1 MQASTPS
8 TREQVQE
15 QLTAY
20 LPLAWFA
27 LAFLGGI
34 ALASWQTLSTYW
46 WLAGAGISILATLL
60 IRRLLQRRN
69 LPTLTFSL
77 FAISLIA
84 LCLGAARYQF
94 AQPTITPFDAAFF
107 NDREYDVLVTGWV
120 SEMPDRR
127 DTYTNLR
134 LEVEAVDTGTGDLPA
149 RGTVLVR
156 VGENEIYHYGE
167 RIRVRGQL
175 KTPPEDEEFS
185 YRDYLARDGILS
197 YMSKAEAT
205 LLPGSGGNF
214 FSAMMFA
221 FKEKMLAHVYRLFPD
236 PEASLLAGILL
247 GVDTGLTTAIQNA
260 FKNTGTAH
268 IIAISG
274 FNISIIAAIFVSMF
288 SRVLGQRNGAILA
301 VIAITFYTLLVGA
314 DAAVVRAAIMGGL
327 SLLARQVGRRNLGLN
342 TLALVALIMAIINPL
357 VIWDVGFQLSF
368 FATLGLIL
376 YAEPLANLAQKL
388 MTAFRLPPSTI
399 AQILPP
405 ISDFVLLT
413 LAAQIAT
420 IPIMA
425 YHFKRISLVSLIA
438 NPFVLP
444 PQPAVMVI
452 GGLAVLIS
460 LAYFPLGQL
469 TAWIAWPFVEYTIRA
484 VEFFDRVPHGTIYL
498 GDSSPWLVAGFYIA
512 LLGVTF
518 NWSRLKEGFSTLT
531 ARVRNLSIISVM
543 TVLFVLTL
551 LVWRSASTLPDGNLH
566 VTFLSVGSADAVLI
580 QTPSG
585 RTVLV
590 NGGPSAS
597 ILSDELGRR
606 LPIFHRQLDW
616 LVIASTTENEM
627 ASLPR
632 VIERYPPQSV
642 LWSGN
647 MQASYSAGQVD
658 KYLADN
664 SIPLVNAQT
673 GQRLDL
679 GDGAYI
685 EVLAQGPRGSVLL
698 IQWKDFRALLPIGM
712 DASTLEKLEYG
723 NAIGP
728 VDVLLLADSG
738 FFATTTTDWVQNLN
752 PQLTVLSVAAGDPD
766 GLPSPEAL
774 DATGGYTLL
783 RTDRS
788 GWISISTDGAT
799 MRVEAEKKPVT
810 EP

>member
-1 MQASTPS
+1 MQASLRPV
-8 TREQVQE
+8 REQVQE

-34 ALASWQTLSTYW
+34 ALASWLTLSTYV
-46 WLAGAGISILATLL
+46 WLAFAGISILAALFV
-60 IRRLLQRRN
+60 RRLLQNRN
-69 LPTLTFSL
+69 LPTLNFSL
-77 FAISLIA
+77 FTISLIA
-84 LCLGAARYQF
+84 LFLGAARYQA

-120 SEMPDRR
+120 EEMPDRR

-134 LEVEAVDTGTGDLPA
+134 LHVEAVDSGSGDLPA
-149 RGTVLVR
+149 QGIVLVR
-156 VGENEIYHYGE
+156 VGENEIYRYGE

-197 YMSKAEAT
+197 YMPKAEAT
-205 LLPGSGGNF
+205 VLPGSGGNPF
-214 FSAMMFA
+214 NAAMFA

-247 GVDTGLTTAIQNA
+247 GVDTGLTRTLQNA

-288 SRVLGQRNGAILA
+288 SRWLGPRRGAVLAILA
-301 VIAITFYTLLVGA
+301 IAFYTLLVGA
-314 DAAVVRAAIMGGL
+314 EAAVVRAAFMGGI
-327 SLLARQVGRRNLGLN
+327 SLLAKQLGRRNLGLN
-342 TLALVALIMAIINPL
+342 TLAVVALIMAVINPL
-357 VIWDVGFQLSF
+357 VVWDVGFQLSF

-388 MTAFRLPPSTI
+388 LTAFRLAPSTI

-425 YHFKRISLVSLIA
+425 YQFKRISLVSLIA
-438 NPFVLP
+438 NPFILP
-444 PQPAVMVI
+444 PQPQVMVI

-460 LAYFPLGQL
+460 LINFPLGQL

-484 VEFFDRVPHGTIYL
+484 VEFFDRIPHGTIYL
-498 GDSSPWLVAGFYIA
+498 GDSSPWLVAGFYA
-512 LLGVTF
+512 TLLGVTF
-518 NWSRLKEGFSTLT
+518 NWSRLKEAFSGLT
-531 ARVRNLSIISVM
+531 ARARNLSIIG
-543 TVLFVLTL
+543 VLTALVVLTL

-566 VTFLSVGSADAVLI
+566 ITFINVGSADAVLI

-590 NGGPSAS
+590 NGGPSAAT
-597 ILSDELGRR
+597 LSDELGRR

-616 LVIASTTENEM
+616 LVISSTAENEM
-627 ASLPR
+627 AALPR

-647 MQASYSAGQVD
+647 VQASYSAGQVD
-658 KYLADN
+658 KYLADTG
-664 SIPLVNAQT
+664 IPLVNAQA

-679 GDGAYI
+679 GDGAFI

-698 IQWKDFRALLPIGM
+698 IQWKSFRALLPIGM

-738 FFATTTTDWVQNLN
+738 FFATTSVDWVQNLN
-752 PQLTVLSVAAGDPD
+752 PQLTVLSVAAGDPN
-766 GLPSPEAL
+766 GLPSPETL
-774 DATGGYTLL
+774 DATGGFTLL
-783 RTDRS
+783 RTDRN
-788 GWISISTDGAT
+788 GWISISTDGTT
-799 MRVEAEKKPVT
+799 MRVEAERKPVT